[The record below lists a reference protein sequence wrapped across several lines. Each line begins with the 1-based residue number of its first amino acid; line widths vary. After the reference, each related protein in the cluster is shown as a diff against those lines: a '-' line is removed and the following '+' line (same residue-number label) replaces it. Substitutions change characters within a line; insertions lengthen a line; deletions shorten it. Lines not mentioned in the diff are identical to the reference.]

1 MFSPSIRSAFTATT
15 FVLAIAAS
23 TSLSAARSDNYG
35 SGQGHDRKNRDAAN
49 RPITVLPAPPGSG
62 SNDPLIGNL
71 GSIGSN
77 PGGSVVPGNNGGDNH
92 AAAARAAMMPD
103 PTFLRPSTSL
113 FGAGI
118 STRIIAAASLDR
130 SAFGRQAIAAAP
142 VVAPALLPR
151 ILDRTSLR
159 VSRDGE
165 RGLEAGGAWTLAF

>member
-62 SNDPLIGNL
+62 SNDRLIGSL

-92 AAAARAAMMPD
+92 AAAARAAVMPD

-130 SAFGRQAIAAAP
+130 STFGRQAIAAAP

>member
-1 MFSPSIRSAFTATT
+1 MRRTTSQLIGDRSHQRDLLLGRTVLPNARRETLMFSPSIRSAFTATT

-62 SNDPLIGNL
+62 SNDPLIGSL

-92 AAAARAAMMPD
+92 AVAARSGSTHGAQFHRQSTPPS
-103 PTFLRPSTSL
+103 PTGP
-113 FGAGI
+113 A
-118 STRIIAAASLDR
+118 TRLL
-130 SAFGRQAIAAAP
+130 AAP
-142 VVAPALLPR
+142 AR
-151 ILDRTSLR
+151 
-159 VSRDGE
+159 
-165 RGLEAGGAWTLAF
+165 